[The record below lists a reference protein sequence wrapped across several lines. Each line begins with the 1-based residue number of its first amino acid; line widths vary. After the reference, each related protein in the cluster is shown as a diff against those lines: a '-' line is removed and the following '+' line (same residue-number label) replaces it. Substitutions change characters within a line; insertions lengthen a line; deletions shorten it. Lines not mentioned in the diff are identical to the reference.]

1 MRRIIFG
8 ALVLLIA
15 NGTINAQKPYI
26 SDASIVEQLEFVE
39 KEASSWNQY
48 VMIFDTWFT
57 RLKTNIN
64 DTIKTKNST
73 ISRLESTIVSKD
85 SSITALNNQLE
96 KTNRE
101 LQQTIS
107 EKDAFTFLGLNMAK
121 SLFIS
126 IVIFIIFVLL
136 AITGMALLVLQ
147 RSNMASRRTKKDLEK
162 LTAEFDDHR
171 QRARQKYEAL
181 VVQHH
186 KEIQKI
192 KEG

>member
-1 MRRIIFG
+1 MRRILFT

-15 NGTINAQKPYI
+15 NGTVNAQKPYI
-26 SDASIVEQLEFVE
+26 SDASIEEQLEFVE
-39 KEASSWNQY
+39 EEASSWNQY

-85 SSITALNNQLE
+85 SAITALNNQLDT
-96 KTNRE
+96 TNKE
-101 LQQTIS
+101 LQQTIR
-107 EKDAFTFLGLNMAK
+107 EKDAFTFLGMNMQK

-126 IVIFIIFVLL
+126 IVIFIFFVLL
-136 AITGMALLVLQ
+136 AVAGMAVFILQ
-147 RSNMASRRTKKDLEK
+147 RSNMASRKMKKELDK
-162 LTAEFDDHR
+162 MKNEFEDHR
-171 QRARQKYEAL
+171 QRSRQKYEAL

-186 KEIQKI
+186 KEIQKL
-192 KEG
+192 KE

>member
-1 MRRIIFG
+1 MRRIIFA

-26 SDASIVEQLEFVE
+26 SDASIEEQLEFVE
-39 KEASSWNQY
+39 DEASSWNQY
-48 VMIFDTWFT
+48 VMIFDTWFA
-57 RLKTNIN
+57 RLKANIN
-64 DTIKTKNST
+64 DTIKTKNNT

-85 SSITALNNQLE
+85 SAITALNNQLD
-96 KTNRE
+96 KTNKE

-107 EKDAFTFLGLNMAK
+107 EKNAFTFLGMNMQK

-126 IVIFIIFVLL
+126 IAIFIFFVLL
-136 AITGMALLVLQ
+136 AVAGMAVFVLQ
-147 RSNMASRRTKKDLEK
+147 RSNMTSRRIKKELDK
-162 LTAEFDDHR
+162 MRIEFEDHR
-171 QRARQKYEAL
+171 QRSRQKYEAL

-186 KEIQKI
+186 KEIQKL

>member
-1 MRRIIFG
+1 MRRIIFA
-8 ALVLLIA
+8 ALVLFMA

-26 SDASIVEQLEFVE
+26 SDASIQEQLEFVE

-48 VMIFDTWFT
+48 VMIFDTWFA

-85 SSITALNNQLE
+85 SSITALNIQLE

-107 EKDAFTFLGLNMAK
+107 EKDAFSFFGINMAK

-126 IVIFIIFVLL
+126 IVIFIFFVLL
-136 AITGMALLVLQ
+136 ALTGMALLILQ
-147 RSNMASRRTKKDLEK
+147 RSNMASRKTKKDLEK

-171 QRARQKYEAL
+171 QRSRQKYEAL

-186 KEIQKI
+186 KEIQKL
-192 KEG
+192 KE

>member
-1 MRRIIFG
+1 MRRILF
-8 ALVLLIA
+8 AVLVLLIA

-26 SDASIVEQLEFVE
+26 SDASIEEQLEFVE
-39 KEASSWNQY
+39 NEASSWQQY
-48 VMIFDTWFT
+48 VMIFDTWFS

-64 DTIKTKNST
+64 DTIEDKNST

-85 SSITALNNQLE
+85 STITALNNQLE

-107 EKDAFTFLGLNMAK
+107 EKDAFTFLGMNMPK

-126 IVIFIIFVLL
+126 IVIFIFFVLL
-136 AITGMALLVLQ
+136 AVTGMAVFMLQ
-147 RSNMASRRTKKDLEK
+147 RSNMSSRKVKKELEK
-162 LTAEFDDHR
+162 MKNEFEDHR
-171 QRARQKYEAL
+171 QRSRQKYEAL

-186 KEIQKI
+186 KEIQKL

>member
-1 MRRIIFG
+1 MRRIIFA

-26 SDASIVEQLEFVE
+26 SDASIEEQLEFVE
-39 KEASSWNQY
+39 EEASSWNQY

-64 DTIKTKNST
+64 DTIKVKNST

-85 SSITALNNQLE
+85 SSITALNNQLD
-96 KTNRE
+96 KTNNE

-107 EKDAFTFLGLNMAK
+107 EKDAFTFLGMNMPK

-126 IVIFIIFVLL
+126 IVIFIFFVLL
-136 AITGMALLVLQ
+136 AVTGMALLILQ
-147 RSNMASRRTKKDLEK
+147 RSNQAARKTKKDLEK
-162 LTAEFDDHR
+162 LTTEFEDHR
-171 QRARQKYEAL
+171 QRSRQKYEAL

-186 KEIQKI
+186 KEIQKL
-192 KEG
+192 KEA